1 MIAKY
6 TKEEYENAKST
17 DRLALECE
25 RCGKIFYAE
34 KRQIKFELK
43 LNRGRL
49 KFCSAECSVLA
60 HGKSHQ
66 LHCEECGKEIKVFD
80 NVYKQS
86 KTKHFF
92 CSQSCAAKYNN
103 RLREKPS
110 EETKRKTSESLK
122 KYYSEHNNGKIKVKV
137 SKRNEVIKTR
147 KKYDSSSRFVERVC
161 SICGKIYT
169 LLDEGSTRK
178 FCSRECLNEYRAN
191 RKKYLSEETIAKLS
205 AGGKHSANIQGENR
219 RSKNEKYFCELCE
232 KHFKNVKHNDPI
244 FNGWDADVI
253 IEDIKVAVL
262 WNGKWH
268 YQKIKEDHSVKQVQN
283 RDKIKIK
290 EIKNCGYTP
299 YVIKDMGK
307 YNPQFVEEEFN
318 KFINIVGWRS
328 SQSH

>member
-1 MIAKY
+1 MIVKY

-17 DRLALECE
+17 DMLALECE
-25 RCGKIFYAE
+25 HCGKLFYAE
-34 KRQIKFELK
+34 KKQIKFELK

-49 KFCSAECSVLA
+49 KFCSVECSDLS
-60 HGKSHQ
+60 HRKSHQ
-66 LHCEECGKEIKVFD
+66 LHCEECGKEIKVVD
-80 NVYKQS
+80 SVYKQS
-86 KTKHFF
+86 KTKRFF

-110 EETKRKTSESLK
+110 DETKRKTSESLI
-122 KYYSEHNNGKIKVKV
+122 KYYSKFKKSKNEEIKV
-137 SKRNEVIKTR
+137 RR
-147 KKYDSSSRFVERVC
+147 KYDTSSRFVKHVC

-169 LLDEGSTRK
+169 LQDDGSTRK
-178 FCSRECLNEYRAN
+178 FCSKECSNEYKRN
-191 RKKYLSEETIAKLS
+191 TKRYLSEETIAKLS
-205 AGGKHSANIQGENR
+205 AAGKHSAEIQGENR

-232 KHFKNVKHNDPI
+232 KHFKNVKHNEPI

-268 YQKIKEDHSVKQVQN
+268 YQKIKEDHSVEQVQN

-290 EIKNCGYTP
+290 EIKNCGYIP

-307 YNPQFVEEEFN
+307 YKPQFVEDEFN
-318 KFINIVGWRS
+318 KFINIAEWRS